1 MPNYLYVAVNSA
13 GKKIKGT
20 VEEQNV
26 EAAMQQIK
34 RKGEIPLEIK
44 EETILNK
51 DIELPFIGA
60 VKSRDYSTFCWQ
72 LKSIIGAGVSIV
84 PALEM
89 ISGQIANKKLREAIE
104 KVKRDVEKGESFSE
118 GMKRQGKI
126 FPDIMINMVQAGE
139 ASGDLETSLERMAIH
154 FEKEHKL
161 KSIVKKAMS
170 YPIILCIVIV
180 IVMTVIMT
188 FVIPNFSS
196 TFEEMDMEMP
206 LITQIV
212 IGMSNAFV
220 HYWYMV
226 AAVIG
231 VIVFGLIAFSKTNKG
246 KHVFGWIGMK
256 LPLFGALIVK
266 SASAK
271 FCRTLSTLLGSG
283 LSIMDALEITADNMT
298 NVYFKEAVLM
308 VRDEAA
314 KGTSMAT
321 SLERSGIFPMMVHH
335 MMNIGEETGEIE
347 EMLEKVADYYDEE
360 VENATQALTTAIEPA
375 IICVMAVIVGTL
387 VISIL
392 LPMMTM
398 YDGIENL

>member
-1 MPNYLYVAVNSA
+1 MPNYQYVAVNSA

-26 EAAMQQIK
+26 EAAMQLIK
-34 RKGEIPLEIK
+34 RKGDIPLEIK

-84 PALEM
+84 PALDM
-89 ISGQIANKKLREAIE
+89 LSGQVANKKLKTAVE
-104 KVKRDVEKGESFSE
+104 KAKRDVEKGESFSE
-118 GMKRQGKI
+118 ALQRQGKI
-126 FPDIMINMVQAGE
+126 FPEMMINMIQAGE
-139 ASGDLETSLERMAIH
+139 ASGDLETSLERMAVH
-154 FEKEHKL
+154 FEKDSKL
-161 KSIVKKAMS
+161 KAIVKKAMS

-180 IVMTVIMT
+180 IVMVVIMT
-188 FVIPNFSS
+188 FVIPNFSA
-196 TFEEMDMEMP
+196 TFEEMGVEMP

-212 IGMSNAFV
+212 IGASNAFA

-226 AAVIG
+226 AAVIAL
-231 VIVFGLIAFSKTNKG
+231 IIFGLIAFGKTDKG
-246 KHVFGWIGMK
+246 KHIYGWIGMK
-256 LPLFGALIVK
+256 LPLFGPLTVK

-271 FCRTLSTLLGSG
+271 FSRTLSTLLGSG

-298 NVYFKEAVLM
+298 NIYFKEAVLM

-321 SLERSGIFPMMVHH
+321 ALERSGIFPMMVYH

-347 EMLEKVADYYDEE
+347 AMLEKVADYYDEE